1 MLSKGKEYIVT
12 VTALL
17 ERIIEEQA
25 GAIDKAAE
33 IITTALLNDRALFAY
48 GNVHSA
54 FTIGDLYIR
63 AGGLALFNQITAPVL
78 SSLEYDPAAL
88 WVGMERLEGYGKL
101 IFETTP
107 AQAGDVLIVVS
118 TSGRNAVPIEIA
130 ESAKSR
136 GLQVIVVTS
145 MPYTL
150 HQPSR
155 HASGKRLYEFGDV
168 VIDNCSVP
176 GDAALKMD
184 GLAVPFCPTSGVI
197 DTAILQMI
205 MAEVIERMVQAGAN
219 PPVYIA
225 GNLDGYADYR
235 ATFEEACK
243 RNKHL
248 IFYTPLI

>member
-1 MLSKGKEYIVT
+1 MLSKGKEYIKT
-12 VTALL
+12 VTAMLD
-17 ERIIEEQA
+17 RIIEDQA
-25 GAIDKAAE
+25 ISIDRAAE
-33 IITTALLNDRALFAY
+33 LITSALLEDHALFAY

-78 SSLEYDPAAL
+78 SSLEYDPASL

-107 AQAGDVLIVVS
+107 AKAGDVLMVVS

-130 ESAKSR
+130 QHARSG
-136 GLQVIVVTS
+136 GLQVIVLTS
-145 MPYTL
+145 LQYTL

-155 HASGKRLYEFGDV
+155 HSSGKRLYEFADV
-168 VIDNCSVP
+168 VIDNYAVP
-176 GDAALKMD
+176 GDAALKIE

-197 DTAILQMI
+197 DTAILQTI
-205 MAEVIERMVQAGAN
+205 MAEVIERLVKAGAN

-225 GNLDGYADYR
+225 GNLDGYDEYR
-235 ATFEEACK
+235 AIFGEAVM
-243 RNKHL
+243 RNKHR

>member
-1 MLSKGKEYIVT
+1 MLDR
-12 VTALL
+12 A
-17 ERIIEEQA
+17 IEEQSE
-25 GAIDKAAE
+25 AIDRAAE
-33 IITTALLNDRALFAY
+33 IIASALLEDHALFAY

-107 AQAGDVLIVVS
+107 ANPGDVLIVVS

-136 GLQVIVVTS
+136 GLSVVVLTS
-145 MPYTL
+145 MQYTL

-155 HASGKRLYEFGDV
+155 HKGGKRLYEFGDV
-168 VIDNCSVP
+168 VLDNYAIP
-176 GDAALKMD
+176 GDATLRTD

-197 DTAILQMI
+197 DTAILQVL
-205 MAEVIERMVQAGAN
+205 MAEVIERLVKAGTK
-219 PPVYIA
+219 PPVFIA
-225 GNLDGYADYR
+225 GNLDGYEAYR
-235 ATFEEACK
+235 ATFEEACN
-243 RNKHL
+243 RNKHR